1 MSTIEITRLYT
12 KDAENILEIFSSA
25 FENYPLMQFLFED
38 TYKQSI
44 KYMIKTMFD
53 EASMV
58 DNLLLGAF
66 LEGKLQ
72 GVAFIAPPKNTEK
85 TESNNNT
92 ESTNTASE
100 EQFAT
105 AIGKEA
111 MIRIE
116 AYSNL
121 KNANKPSSPHFY
133 INALGVHPQSQGKGI
148 GSALLSQIHQMSEED
163 SNSQGVA
170 LDTQTSDNVSY
181 YQRFGYRV
189 STTAKLENV
198 ENWFMFRLN

>member
-12 KDAENILEIFSSA
+12 KDAENIIEILSSA
-25 FENYPLMQFLFED
+25 FENYPLMQFFFQD

-44 KYMIKTMFD
+44 RYMIKTMFD

-66 LEGKLQ
+66 LEGKLH

-85 TESNNNT
+85 TESNNNQSIT
-92 ESTNTASE
+92 TASE
-100 EQFAT
+100 EEFAKVV
-105 AIGKEA
+105 GEA
-111 MIRIE
+111 AMMRIE
-116 AYSNL
+116 AYFNL
-121 KNANKPSSPHFY
+121 KNTNKPSSPHFY
-133 INALGVHPQSQGKGI
+133 IKALGVHPQSQGKGI
-148 GSALLSQIHQMSEED
+148 GNALLSQIHQMSEED

-170 LDTQTSDNVSY
+170 LDTQTSDNVTY
-181 YQRFGYRV
+181 YQRFGYRI